1 MEGNRVRETFIE
13 FFRKHGHQYVRSS
26 SLVPHEDPTL
36 LFANAGM
43 NQFKEI
49 FTGARKSEYATAT
62 SHQKCVR
69 AGGKHNDFEIVGR
82 SRKHQTFFE
91 MLGNFSFGDYF
102 KEKAI
107 ELAWDLCL
115 NGYGLDPKDI
125 CVSVFREDDEAYRLW
140 NEKIGVPAEKI
151 YRLDEKDNFWAM
163 GDTGPCGPCS
173 EIFIDHGPGVNGE
186 WADED
191 PAGDSDRFVE
201 FWNLVFMEF
210 ERDEQGTMTKLPHP
224 CIDTGMGLE
233 RMAAILQG
241 VEGNFQ
247 TDLFQPLINDI
258 AEEVGTG
265 YGAGGETDVSFRVIA
280 DHLRSIT
287 FLVSDG
293 VLPANDG
300 RGYVLRKIIRRAVR
314 HGKLLGTGDPFLHH
328 VTGKVADLMVSA
340 YPELEESRSFVSRVT
355 LSEEERF
362 ERTLA
367 KGMKLIGDLLGRLKS
382 DGAEVIPGDEAFKLY
397 DTFGFPRDL
406 IDEIASDA
414 GLMVDHAGFGVAMK
428 GQQERSASAA
438 REREAKG
445 DAMAALLK
453 GVPRSEF
460 LGYDGTTAR
469 DCRVTALLDGEGA
482 RVQRLEQGSAGTLV
496 LDRTPFYGES
506 GGQVGDQ
513 GVLDGDEASL
523 KVTDAKRLGNDYVL
537 HQVTVVSGGVG
548 EGDRFDCRVDRG
560 ARRSTMA
567 NHTATHLLQAALRS
581 VVGDHVKQAG
591 SMVAPD
597 RLRFDFTHFSP
608 IDGEELRR
616 IEREVNE
623 VVRNDLPVETVV
635 SDMEEAVAGGAIALF
650 GEKYGST
657 VRVVSV
663 GEYSRE
669 LCGGTH
675 CGRTGEIGLFK
686 ILSEKSIAAGV
697 RRVEAVTGRK
707 SLEIFQGQQAL
718 VDDAARAVKSSPA
731 TLVEDLG
738 RVQQQAK
745 DLGREVE
752 KLKMQLASRP
762 EGGDEGGGPIEVAG
776 IKVLLHRADDLKP
789 PELRTLADNLKTK
802 IGSGLVILGGVS
814 GKKVALLV
822 LVTPDLTD
830 RIDAKKV
837 IGELAP
843 IIGGG
848 GGGRPDLAQA
858 GGKNPDGL
866 PELLDRAPEIL
877 ADLLG

>member
-13 FFRKHGHQYVRSS
+13 FFKKHGHRYVRSS

-49 FTGARKSEYATAT
+49 FTGVRTSEYATAT

-82 SRKHQTFFE
+82 SKKHHTFFE

-102 KEKAI
+102 KEGAI

-115 NGYGLDPKDI
+115 NGYGLDPKDLCI
-125 CVSVFREDDEAYRLW
+125 TVFREDDDAYRLW
-140 NEKIGVPAEKI
+140 NEKIGIPSEKI

-173 EIFIDHGPGVNGE
+173 EIFIDRGIGENGV

-191 PAGDSDRFVE
+191 PAGDSDRFTE

-210 ERDEQGTMTKLPHP
+210 ERDETGKMEKLPNP

-247 TDLFQPLINDI
+247 TDLFTPLIDAI
-258 AEEVGTG
+258 ADEVGVE

-314 HGKLLGTGDPFLHH
+314 HGKLLGTTDPFLTRL
-328 VTGKVADLMVSA
+328 TGTVADMMAGA
-340 YPELEESRSFVSRVT
+340 YPELDEARNFVSKVA
-355 LSEEERF
+355 LSEEQRF

-367 KGMKLIGDLLGRLKS
+367 KGMKLIGELLEQVRA
-382 DGAEVIPGDEAFKLY
+382 DDQQVIPGEEAFKLY

-414 GLMVDHAGFGVAMK
+414 GLTVDREGFGQALAR
-428 GQQERSASAA
+428 QQERSAAAA
-438 REREAKG
+438 REKEARG
-445 DAMAALLK
+445 DAVLSLLQ
-453 GVPRSEF
+453 GVPASAF
-460 LGYDGTTAR
+460 LAYEGTSAL
-469 DCRVTALLDGEGA
+469 DCRVTAILDSEGG
-482 RVQRLEQGSAGTLV
+482 RVDVLEQGAGGTVV

-506 GGQVGDQ
+506 GGQAGDRGTIEGDQ
-513 GVLDGDEASL
+513 AALHVLDAKKLGDE
-523 KVTDAKRLGNDYVL
+523 YIL
-537 HQVTVVSGGVG
+537 HRVQVTSGTLH
-548 EGDRFDCRVDRG
+548 EGDRVDCRVDAE
-560 ARRSTMA
+560 ARRATMA

-608 IDGEELRR
+608 IETDELRR
-616 IEREVNE
+616 IEREVND
-623 VVRNDLPVETVV
+623 VVRRDIAVGTEVKRM
-635 SDMEEAVAGGAIALF
+635 DEAVAGGAIALF
-650 GEKYGST
+650 GEKYGAD

-663 GEYSRE
+663 GEYSSE

-707 SLEIFQGQQAL
+707 SLETFQEQQAL
-718 VDDAARAVKSSPA
+718 VDEAARAVKSSPA

-738 RVQQQAK
+738 RIQQQVK

-762 EGGDEGGGPIEVAG
+762 EGGDGGAGPAEVAG
-776 IKVLLHRADDLKP
+776 VKLLVHRADDLKP
-789 PELRTLADNLKTK
+789 PELRTLADTLKSK
-802 IGSGLVILGGVS
+802 VGSGVVVLGSVS
-814 GKKVALLV
+814 GKKVALLAA
-822 LVTPDLTD
+822 VTPDLTD
-830 RIDAKKV
+830 RVQATALIKA
-837 IGELAP
+837 LAP

-866 PELLDRAPEIL
+866 PELLEKAPDIL
-877 ADLLG
+877 AELLG

>member
-1 MEGNRVRETFIE
+1 MEGNKVRETFIE
-13 FFRKHGHQYVRSS
+13 FFKKHDHHFVRSS

-49 FTGARKSEYATAT
+49 FTGARKAEYNTAV

-82 SRKHQTFFE
+82 SRKHHTFFE

-102 KEKAI
+102 KERAI
-107 ELAWDLCL
+107 DLAWELCL
-115 NGYGLDPKDI
+115 QDYGMDPKDI

-140 NEKIGVPAEKI
+140 NERIGVPEEKI

-173 EIFIDHGPGVNGE
+173 EIFLDRGPGENGE

-191 PAGDSDRFVE
+191 PAGESDRFVE

-210 ERDEQGTMTKLPHP
+210 ERDEQGTMTRLPHP

-247 TDLFQPLINDI
+247 TDLFQPLIEAVA
-258 AEEVGTG
+258 AEVQSE

-314 HGKLLGTGDPFLHH
+314 HGQLLGTSDPFLCRL
-328 VTGKVADLMVSA
+328 TGRVADLMGGA
-340 YPELEESRSFVSRVT
+340 YPELDASRSFVSRVA
-355 LSEEERF
+355 LAEEERF

-367 KGMKLIGDLLGRLKS
+367 RGMKLIGDLLGRLKS
-382 DGAEVIPGDEAFKLY
+382 DGEQVIPGDEAFKLY

-414 GLMVDHAGFGVAMK
+414 GLTVDHAGFSVALA

-438 REREAKG
+438 REKEARG
-445 DAMAALLK
+445 DAMASLLD
-453 GVPRSEF
+453 GVAEVEF
-460 LGYDGTTAR
+460 LGYDGITAR
-469 DCRVTALLDGEGA
+469 DCRITAIIDAEGK
-482 RVQRLEQGSAGTLV
+482 RVSELGKGSWGMV
-496 LDRTPFYGES
+496 VFDQTPFYGEA
-506 GGQVGDQ
+506 GGQVGDR
-513 GVLDGDEASL
+513 GALEGDQATL
-523 KVTDAKRLGNDYVL
+523 QVDDTRRLGDNYIL
-537 HQVTVVSGGVG
+537 HQAAVLSGTVH
-548 EGDRFDCRVDRG
+548 EGDRLDCRVSSED
-560 ARRSTMA
+560 RRSTAA

-591 SMVAPD
+591 SLVAPD

-608 IDGEELRR
+608 IDDGDLQR
-616 IEREVNE
+616 IEREVNDL
-623 VVRNDLPVETVV
+623 VRRDLPVDTTV
-635 SDMEEAVAGGAIALF
+635 SDMEQAVAGGAIALF

-663 GEYSRE
+663 GQYSSE

-697 RRVEAVTGRK
+697 RRVEAVTGRT
-707 SLEIFQGQQAL
+707 SLKLFQEQQAL
-718 VDDAARAVKSSPA
+718 VESAARAVKSSPA

-738 RVQQQAK
+738 RVQQQVK

-762 EGGDEGGGPIEVAG
+762 EGEAASGPVEVAG
-776 IKVLLHRADDLKP
+776 VKVLMHRADDLKP
-789 PELRTLADNLKTK
+789 PELRNLADTLKTRV
-802 IGSGLVILGGVS
+802 GSGLVILGGVS
-814 GKKVALLV
+814 GQKVALLV
-822 LVTPDLTD
+822 AVTPDLVG
-830 RIDAKKV
+830 RIDATKV
-837 IGELAP
+837 IAALAP

-858 GGKNPDGL
+858 GGKLPDAL
-866 PELLDRAPEIL
+866 PELLERAPEIL
-877 ADLLG
+877 AGLLG